1 MWSPLWFILVC
12 KIPPRLPIQ
21 TAHHT
26 FLESRHPEVTKNL
39 YCFVHPPEPNNH
51 FFRLQLMDY
60 LEKVVKDWFFNQSSA
75 HAVPLIPSPLP
86 LYLSLL
92 QQTILMQFRR
102 KKMVN

>member
-1 MWSPLWFILVC
+1 
-12 KIPPRLPIQ
+12 
-21 TAHHT
+21 
-26 FLESRHPEVTKNL
+26 
-39 YCFVHPPEPNNH
+39 
-51 FFRLQLMDY
+51 MDY

-75 HAVPLIPSPLP
+75 HAVPLIASPLP

>member
-1 MWSPLWFILVC
+1 
-12 KIPPRLPIQ
+12 
-21 TAHHT
+21 
-26 FLESRHPEVTKNL
+26 
-39 YCFVHPPEPNNH
+39 
-51 FFRLQLMDY
+51 MDY